1 MSKTIAIREQ
11 LNEKRQIFVVAMGGF
26 DTHSGQAQSLPK
38 LQSALDGAFVAFDA
52 AMQNLGL
59 SDNVT
64 LFTASDFGRTLAIN
78 GDGTDHGWG
87 AHHFV
92 MGGAV
97 QSGTIF
103 GDIPESELN
112 HQLDAGGR
120 RLIPTFSVDQYAASL
135 GQWLGIEQD
144 TLETI
149 FPNLIKF
156 GEIPN
161 LFK

>member
-1 MSKTIAIREQ
+1 
-11 LNEKRQIFVVAMGGF
+11 
-26 DTHSGQAQSLPK
+26 
-38 LQSALDGAFVAFDA
+38 
-52 AMQNLGL
+52 MQNLGL

-87 AHHFV
+87 AHHFL

-97 QSGTIF
+97 QGGTIF

-112 HQLDAGGR
+112 HQLDSGGG
-120 RLIPTFSVDQYAASL
+120 RLIPTLSVDQYAASL